1 MMTFYAAVP
10 NKGVTPLRCLRSY
23 PSALCGGYNLL
34 TQTAPAAKF
43 ENPMPSVRPSTE
55 NAGGLFLSYPSHQ
68 KGGHGAHPAS
78 AGCTENDSKGFHRSR
93 PQGAEGGGRC

>member
-34 TQTAPAAKF
+34 TQTVPAAKS
-43 ENPMPSVRPSTE
+43 ENPMP
-55 NAGGLFLSYPSHQ
+55 
-68 KGGHGAHPAS
+68 
-78 AGCTENDSKGFHRSR
+78 
-93 PQGAEGGGRC
+93 